1 MIKILTIKG
10 DGATNF
16 LQDVRLDFWQ
26 DVEKGKDENTIFV
39 SKNDTFSLLFKYIYH
54 FLEYLP
60 FSFRLPSF
68 RFFRKK
74 DTCFAIIL
82 GPDFSQFLTHKLA
95 GDEIVVYMM
104 DAWPSYHPRIEKAIK
119 ILGIKTIFF
128 SSRQVADIFRE
139 KGVLEHSI
147 WLPEAVRI
155 DKFYTQSQ
163 DKKDIDVLNF
173 GRKWDEHHDKIVKV
187 LEEAQISYIYE
198 KIKGVIV
205 LPTREDFLNALSRAK
220 ITICV
225 PSNIT
230 HPERSGAISTI
241 TMRYFQ
247 CMASKTIVLG
257 VAPEE
262 LKDLFGYNPIL
273 EINVAQPV
281 EQIKNILDNLGQYS
295 SLIEKN
301 YQMVKEKHTWVNR
314 WLIIQSYINTIN

>member
-1 MIKILTIKG
+1 MIKILTTKG
-10 DGATNF
+10 DGASNF
-16 LQDVRLDFWQ
+16 LQDVKLDFWQ
-26 DVEKGKDENTIFV
+26 DVEKTKQDNTFFV
-39 SKNDTFSLLFKYIYH
+39 PRNDTYDLIIKYIYH

-60 FSFRLPSF
+60 FSISIPSF
-68 RFFRKK
+68 KFFGKK
-74 DTCFAIIL
+74 NTCFAVVL
-82 GPDFSQFLTHKLA
+82 GPDFSQFLMHKLA

-128 SSRQVADIFRE
+128 SSKQVADIFRG

-163 DKKDIDVLNF
+163 EKKDIDVLNF
-173 GRKWDEHHDKIVKV
+173 GRKWDEHHDKIVAA
-187 LEEAQISYIYE
+187 LENDQISYLYE

-205 LPTREDFLNALSRAK
+205 LPTRKNFLDALSRAK

-230 HPERSGAISTI
+230 HPQRSGAISTI

-247 CMASKTIVLG
+247 CMAAKTIVLG

-262 LKDLFGYNPIL
+262 LKELFGYNPIV
-273 EINVAQPV
+273 EIDIEYPV
-281 EQIKNILDNLGQYS
+281 EQIKDILKNLDKYDA
-295 SLIEKN
+295 LIERN
-301 YQMVKEKHTWVNR
+301 YQTVKNSHTWYHR
-314 WLIIQSYINTIN
+314 WLYIQNHLNSK